1 MFAKDALNEIE
12 EWRKTNAAHYQ
23 LDWRW
28 VERYRKLCAYDTYWW
43 WAQAGPFNDEE
54 QRQWELLFT
63 SDMDEATKDRLGVL
77 VAQSRAREL
86 QAAIAEQRE
95 PRLHYPA
102 LAIEEVRTH
111 ITDLLQ
117 LDAEINQ
124 QEPNAIVRRLYH
136 EAIDEE
142 VRTLRLIAST
152 YEGNNARFWEL
163 TRSLF
168 PEPTREEME
177 HALFR
182 LIAILK
188 QGLASPVTREISKR
202 LVQFIHERL
211 QLSLDLSSSEEKN
224 QELRSTIVSSPSDTE
239 QRVSVQAA
247 KRFFETLLHEYE
259 YKDWEVIIDPNAQGA
274 RVEQGM
280 RRLFL
285 ADSSLSIKAIRH
297 YISHEL
303 AGHVGR
309 CIAGEHSPVG
319 LLGIHTKNSLE
330 AEEGLAIFYDRQTA
344 LLQGQAYDDT
354 AVWIGTLATGL
365 ASGIVTP
372 PQTFSMLFTFF
383 ELFYVIRRIVM
394 CLDADVQIAT
404 EKARTLALM
413 RCLRT
418 FRGVPDLKQP
428 GVCFTKDVLY
438 LRGLWRIERALAQ
451 DDAVLDRLGV
461 GVVAL
466 EQLPDLDEL
475 GIVAPA
481 QTLRELVVNPRLDVY
496 ILSFEKGGAEA

>member
-1 MFAKDALNEIE
+1 MFAKDAFHEIE

-43 WAQAGPFNDEE
+43 WAQAGPFNNEE
-54 QRQWELLFT
+54 QRQWERLFT
-63 SDMDEATKDRLGVL
+63 SDMDDVTKEHLGTL
-77 VAQSRAREL
+77 VAQSRTREL
-86 QAAIAEQRE
+86 QAAIAERCE

-102 LAIEEVRTH
+102 LAIEEVRAH

-117 LDAEINQ
+117 LDADINQ

-136 EAIDEE
+136 GAIDEE
-142 VRTLRLIAST
+142 VRTLRLIEST
-152 YEGNNARFWEL
+152 YEGNNASFWEL
-163 TRSLF
+163 TRSLY
-168 PEPTREEME
+168 PQPTTEEME
-177 HALFR
+177 HALPR
-182 LIAILK
+182 LTAILK
-188 QGLASPVTREISKR
+188 QGLASPVTMEISER
-202 LVQFIHERL
+202 LVQLIHERFL
-211 QLSLDLSSSEEKN
+211 LALDPSSSEEKHQGQQN
-224 QELRSTIVSSPSDTE
+224 TTIASLSAAEQKVSP
-239 QRVSVQAA
+239 QAA
-247 KRFFETLLHEYE
+247 RRFFETILHEHGYR
-259 YKDWEVIIDPNAQGA
+259 DWEVIIDPNAQGA

-330 AEEGLAIFYDRQTA
+330 TEEGLAIFYDRQTA

-354 AVWIGTLATGL
+354 VVWIGTLATGL
-365 ASGIVTP
+365 ASGVVAP
-372 PQTFSMLFTFF
+372 PQTFSALFTFF
-383 ELFYVIRRIVM
+383 ELFYTIRRMVM
-394 CLDADVQIAT
+394 SLDAELHIAV
-404 EKARTLALM
+404 EKARKLALM

-418 FRGVPDLKQP
+418 FRGVPDLEQP

-451 DDAVLDRLGV
+451 DSTVLDRLAV

-466 EQLPDLDEL
+466 EQLPDLSEL
-475 GIVAPA
+475 GIVTSA
-481 QTLRELVVNPRLDVY
+481 QTLRELATNPHLDAY
-496 ILSFEKGGAEA
+496 ILSFEKEG